1 MAYIIF
7 IAVILLY
14 WYFSE
19 SIYDLFFNNK
29 KIIKRFSVVCSSI
42 GFLMFFP
49 FLYVE
54 NSSPT
59 LLGAGLVLFLIG
71 FLPFAMYS
79 KTEREE
85 GTSLNDENSIF
96 SSDDNDDDDLPESAK
111 RRRRMKN
118 K

>member
-42 GFLMFFP
+42 GFLMFVP
-49 FLYVE
+49 FLYFE
-54 NSSPT
+54 DSSPT
-59 LLGAGLVLFLIG
+59 WLVVGLVLFMIG
-71 FLPFAMYS
+71 VLPFAMYS
-79 KTEREE
+79 KIENEE
-85 GTSLNDENSIF
+85 GTSLSDENSIF
-96 SSDDNDDDDLPESAK
+96 NDNDDDLPESVK
-111 RRRRMKN
+111 RRNRMKN
-118 K
+118 KK